1 MKKEYL
7 FSKKY
12 LFAFSFLL
20 IAFVS
25 IRCVAKAP
33 ALRDGAYQFNLQRAD
48 GKNIVFN
55 TRVTDSLGKK
65 ILYVINGSEKIVAD
79 SIVFKNDSVY
89 IELPFFESGFQAK
102 VKDNG
107 DLEGSWIKSYG
118 TRIQTMPFTATY
130 NITERFPTTDK
141 PAQDVSGRWSVNF
154 LGRDNDTTL
163 SVGEFVQNGSQLTGT
178 FLLSSGDYR
187 FLEGVVSGDSL
198 YLSAFDGAHA
208 LLFTA
213 KIDDANHISG
223 GKLFSG
229 KQGTQTWTG
238 ERNANAK
245 LPEAASTIQVK
256 PNAGK
261 LNFKFRDTEGKY
273 VSITDDRY
281 KNKVVVIQILGS
293 WCPNCLDE
301 TRFLTSNY
309 KKYNDKGV
317 EFLGI
322 AYERTAD
329 FETSQKALAPFVKK
343 LEIPYP
349 VLIADVALSDS
360 LRTEKTLPQIEK
372 INAFPTTIFVGKN
385 GEISKI
391 HSGFDGP
398 ATGVHYDMYR
408 KSFDE
413 TINEML
419 NAK

>member
-1 MKKEYL
+1 MKKKSLFPKNYL
-7 FSKKY
+7 
-12 LFAFSFLL
+12 LIFSFILMA
-20 IAFVS
+20 IATMSCADKV
-25 IRCVAKAP
+25 P
-33 ALRDGAYQFNLQRAD
+33 ALKNGSYQFNLLRED
-48 GKNIVFN
+48 GKKIVFN
-55 TRVTDSLGKK
+55 AQVRDSLDKK
-65 ILYVINGSEKIVAD
+65 VLYVINGSERLLAD
-79 SIVFKNDSVY
+79 SITFKNDSVY
-89 IELPFFESGFQAK
+89 IELPFFASGFQAK

-118 TRIQTMPFTATY
+118 PRIQTMPFTATY
-130 NITERFPTTDK
+130 NITERFPAGAK

-154 LGRDNDTTL
+154 VGKNNDTTL
-163 SVGEFVQNGSQLTGT
+163 SVGEFVQDGSKLTGT

-187 FLEGVVSGDSL
+187 FLEGIVKGDSL
-198 YLSAFDGAHA
+198 YLSAFDGSHA
-208 LLFTA
+208 VLFTA
-213 KIDDANHISG
+213 KIDDANHLTG

-229 KQGTQTWTG
+229 KQGSQTWTA
-238 ERNANAK
+238 ERNANAS
-245 LPEAASTIQVK
+245 LPEAASTIKVK
-256 PNAGK
+256 PTAGK
-261 LNFKFRDTEGKY
+261 LNFKFRDMEGKY

-281 KNKVVVIQILGS
+281 KNKVVVIQLLGS

-301 TRFLTSNY
+301 TRFLAANY
-309 KKYNDKGV
+309 KNYNDKGV

-329 FETSQKALAPFVKK
+329 FAESQKALAPFVKK

-360 LRTEKTLPQIEK
+360 LRTEKTLPQIET

-398 ATGVHYDMYR
+398 ATGVHYDMFR

-413 TINEML
+413 TINELL
-419 NAK
+419 NKK